1 MAMGRESKHKF
12 NLKVSS
18 SSENLEIIREFI
30 NRIAVKGGFDTE
42 AIEQIELAVDEACT
56 NVIKHAHQYNSK
68 KTLELTV
75 NLDINK
81 IEIIISDKGKGFNI
95 SHIAKPDIEKSI
107 HEAKAGGL
115 GIHLMRTLMDE
126 VKFNFN
132 PGKTNKLSLTKYLR
146 KSA

>member
-1 MAMGRESKHKF
+1 MAMGRESKNKF

-18 SSENLEIIREFI
+18 SSENLKIIREFI
-30 NRIAVKGGFDTE
+30 NRIAMKGGFNTE

-68 KTLELTV
+68 ETLELTV
-75 NLDINK
+75 KLDNNK

-132 PGKTNKLSLTKYLR
+132 PGKTNKLSLIKYLR